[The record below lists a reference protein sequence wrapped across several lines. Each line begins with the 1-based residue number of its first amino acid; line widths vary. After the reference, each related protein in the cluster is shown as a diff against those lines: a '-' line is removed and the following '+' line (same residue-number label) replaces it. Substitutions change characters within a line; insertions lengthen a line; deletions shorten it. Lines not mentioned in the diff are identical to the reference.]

1 MLVLFPAPAVLCLVL
16 AQMLP
21 AAPARPSEHPAAS
34 PAAQAYYQF
43 MLGGHLESEGELDR
57 AMAAYREAARL
68 DPESAEIRAELAGF
82 FARQGRVDDASREA
96 RAALALDP
104 ANHEANRIL
113 GSILAS
119 LADPAAEGD
128 ATDRATGEAALHLE
142 RGRRG
147 DGTDADPALD
157 LVLARLYI
165 RSRQHEKAVTL
176 LQDLLERELIPVAYL
191 LLAEAW
197 NGVGNAAEAA
207 RALEAGAQASPRL
220 LLSLAEMYEGQQRW
234 TDAAAAYERA
244 AALTPQSAEVKTRW
258 AGALLNASDD
268 DAATARARQMLEHL
282 AASQPA
288 NDRTL
293 YLLSQAQRRS
303 RDLVAAEA
311 TARRVIALD
320 PNGLWGAWALAQV
333 LEDRRD
339 YTGVVTTL
347 SAALSESSTRE
358 RPPSRQTSVMLTHLA
373 FAQLQLG
380 QHEDAASTFTKA
392 KEASG
397 GDDTFD
403 LYLAQ
408 AYVSARRFD
417 QALTVLGP
425 LRATNPRD
433 ARLAQL
439 EARALSGSGRR
450 ADAIATLRAL
460 TDADADQPSVYLA
473 LADILAEDGRAAEAD
488 AVLERAAIRFPDAAS
503 VPFQRGALYERAKDY
518 ARAEEAFRAVIA
530 RDPAHAPALNYLGYM
545 LADRGERLDEAVA
558 LIERA
563 LAIDPG
569 NGSYLDS
576 LGWAYFKLRRYED
589 ARTRLAEA
597 ASQLPTNS
605 VVQDHLGDA
614 LAALGRHAD
623 AIGAWQRALAGDR
636 EAIDPDVIASKIAR
650 AKDQASR

>member
-1 MLVLFPAPAVLCLVL
+1 MQVMIPAPALLCLIL
-16 AQMLP
+16 AQTLSVP
-21 AAPARPSEHPAAS
+21 TPPSEHRTQS
-34 PAAQAYYQF
+34 QTAQAYYQF
-43 MLGGHLESEGELDR
+43 MLGGHFEYEGELDR

-82 FARQGRVDDASREA
+82 FARQGRVEDASREA
-96 RAALALDP
+96 RTALALDP

-119 LADPAAEGD
+119 LAEPGTGGD
-128 ATDRATGEAALHLE
+128 ASDRGWSEAALHLE
-142 RGRRG
+142 RGRRA
-147 DGTDADPALD
+147 DGTDTDPALD
-157 LVLARLYI
+157 LMLARLYV
-165 RSRQHEKAVTL
+165 RTRQHDKAITL
-176 LQDLLERELIPVAYL
+176 LQDLLEREIVPEAYL

-197 NGVGNAAEAA
+197 SSAGNAAEAA
-207 RALEAGAQASPRL
+207 RTLEAGAQASPRL

-234 TDAAAAYERA
+234 SDAAAAYERA

-258 AGALLNASDD
+258 AGALLNAQDD
-268 DAATARARQMLEHL
+268 ETATARARQMLEQL
-282 AASQPA
+282 ATSQPA

-303 RDLVAAEA
+303 RDLAAAEA

-320 PNGLWGAWALAQV
+320 PKGLWGPWALAQV

-339 YTGVVTTL
+339 YTGVVNTL
-347 SAALSESSTRE
+347 TAALSEESTRE

-392 KEASG
+392 KDASG

-417 QALTVLGP
+417 QALSVLGP
-425 LRATNPRD
+425 LRSKDPLD

-439 EARALSGSGRR
+439 EARALAGSGRR
-450 ADAIATLRAL
+450 AEAITTLRAL
-460 TDADADQPSVYLA
+460 TDDDADQPSVYLA
-473 LADILAEDGRAAEAD
+473 LADILAEDGREAEAH
-488 AVLERAAIRFPDAAS
+488 AVLDKAAVRFPDTAS

-530 RDPAHAPALNYLGYM
+530 REPAHAQALNYLGYM
-545 LADRGERLDEAVA
+545 LVERGERLDEAVE
-558 LIERA
+558 LIQRA

-576 LGWAYFKLRRYED
+576 LGWAYFKLHRYDD
-589 ARTRLAEA
+589 ARTHLAEA
-597 ASQLPTNS
+597 ASQLPSNS

-636 EAIDPDVIASKIAR
+636 EAIDETGIASKIAQ
-650 AKDQASR
+650 AKEQASR

>member
-1 MLVLFPAPAVLCLVL
+1 MAPT
-16 AQMLP
+16 P
-21 AAPARPSEHPAAS
+21 IRPWTWCWP
-34 PAAQAYYQF
+34 
-43 MLGGHLESEGELDR
+43 G
-57 AMAAYREAARL
+57 
-68 DPESAEIRAELAGF
+68 
-82 FARQGRVDDASREA
+82 
-96 RAALALDP
+96 
-104 ANHEANRIL
+104 
-113 GSILAS
+113 
-119 LADPAAEGD
+119 
-128 ATDRATGEAALHLE
+128 
-142 RGRRG
+142 
-147 DGTDADPALD
+147 
-157 LVLARLYI
+157 LYI

-176 LQDLLERELIPVAYL
+176 LQDLLERELIPEAYL

-268 DAATARARQMLEHL
+268 DAATARARQMLEQL
-282 AASQPA
+282 AAAQPA

-358 RPPSRQTSVMLTHLA
+358 GPPSRQTSVMLTHLA

-417 QALTVLGP
+417 QALSVLGP

-460 TDADADQPSVYLA
+460 TDADTDQPSVYLA
-473 LADILAEDGRAAEAD
+473 LADILAEDGRADGSGCRARQGRHPFPGRGVGTFPARSVVRARQGLRACRGGVQGRDRTRSGARAGAELPGLHARGSR
-488 AVLERAAIRFPDAAS
+488 RAAR
-503 VPFQRGALYERAKDY
+503 
-518 ARAEEAFRAVIA
+518 
-530 RDPAHAPALNYLGYM
+530 
-545 LADRGERLDEAVA
+545 
-558 LIERA
+558 
-563 LAIDPG
+563 
-569 NGSYLDS
+569 
-576 LGWAYFKLRRYED
+576 
-589 ARTRLAEA
+589 
-597 ASQLPTNS
+597 
-605 VVQDHLGDA
+605 
-614 LAALGRHAD
+614 
-623 AIGAWQRALAGDR
+623 
-636 EAIDPDVIASKIAR
+636 
-650 AKDQASR
+650 

>member
-1 MLVLFPAPAVLCLVL
+1 MLVMFPASAVLCLML
-16 AQMLP
+16 AQTLPALP
-21 AAPARPSEHPAAS
+21 AASEHQAGSRTAE
-34 PAAQAYYQF
+34 AYYQF
-43 MLGGHLESEGELDR
+43 LLGGHLESTGELER
-57 AMAAYREAARL
+57 AMAAFREAARL

-82 FARQGRVDDASREA
+82 FARQGRVEDATREA

-119 LADPAAEGD
+119 LAEPGDGGD
-128 ATDRATGEAALHLE
+128 AGDRAPGEAALHLE

-157 LVLARLYI
+157 LVLARLYV
-165 RSRQHEKAVTL
+165 RSRQHDKAITL
-176 LQDLLERELIPVAYL
+176 LQEMLERELIPEAYL

-197 NGVGNAAEAA
+197 NSAGNAAAA
-207 RALEAGAQASPRL
+207 TRALEAGAQASPRL

-234 TDAAAAYERA
+234 ADAAAAYERA

-258 AGALLNASDD
+258 AGALLNAHDD
-268 DAATARARQMLEHL
+268 EAATVRAREMLEQL

-303 RDLVAAEA
+303 RDLAGAEA

-320 PNGLWGAWALAQV
+320 PKGLWGPWALAQV

-339 YTGVVTTL
+339 YAGVVTTL
-347 SAALSESSTRE
+347 SAALSEGSTRE
-358 RPPSRQTSVMLTHLA
+358 RPASRQTSVMLTHLA

-380 QHEDAASTFTKA
+380 QHDDAAATFTKA
-392 KEASG
+392 KDASG

-417 QALTVLGP
+417 QALSVVGP
-425 LRATNPRD
+425 LRAKDPLD

-439 EARALSGSGRR
+439 EARALAGSGR
-450 ADAIATLRAL
+450 AAEAITTLRAL
-460 TDADADQPSVYLA
+460 TDADAEQPSVYLS
-473 LADILAEDGRAAEAD
+473 LADILADEGRGADAHAVLDRAAA
-488 AVLERAAIRFPDAAS
+488 RFPDNTS
-503 VPFQRGALYERAKDY
+503 VPFQRGALYERAKEY
-518 ARAEEAFRAVIA
+518 ARAEEAFRAVVA
-530 RDPAHAPALNYLGYM
+530 REPAHAPALNYLGYM

-558 LIERA
+558 LLQRA
-563 LAIDPG
+563 LEIEPG

-576 LGWAYFKLRRYED
+576 LGWAYFKLRRHED
-589 ARTRLAEA
+589 ARKHLAEA
-597 ASQLPTNS
+597 ASQLPSNS

-636 EAIDPDVIASKIAR
+636 EAIDEAVIRSKIAH
-650 AKDQASR
+650 AKEQASR